1 MSSAILS
8 YTIQP
13 YQGTDI
19 IAFVAG
25 FVGLLYAALWWRDR
39 ERGMGWCALGMG
51 LLALFYATNAH
62 HLPTGPYVGDSPLQY
77 AAILGLAGLGLGL
90 VDYLD
95 VPAESRRPAIWASL
109 FPLVVMGAIFSAT
122 FFDVWIE
129 RRWANLTIA
138 GWFLVMGAVC
148 WQAARR
154 EPGAGHRS
162 MAASLWSI
170 SLLTTVLAVT
180 DATSILLRYWA
191 VLPLVTLML
200 TLLTVGLLR
209 RRRAVEIEVDRRSA
223 AEAEL
228 IRLNAGLEQTVAQR
242 TADLQDLVGGLES
255 FNRSVSHDLRG
266 SLGGIAGAARL
277 ADESLQRGDD
287 SVAKRALPLIVDQA
301 ESSRRLMAALLSL
314 AKVGDIELQR
324 HLVDLGQ
331 LVQQVV
337 EQLTLEHTGKPLP
350 QIEVAAGMP
359 WVNAD
364 PELLK
369 PVFANLIGNA
379 IKFTRDAASGRV
391 EIGADNAAGVVTVHI
406 RDNGVGFGDDAA
418 KRLFAPFVRLHEGGF
433 DGHGVGLSIVRRAVE
448 RHGGRVW
455 AEGRPGQGATFHFS
469 LPT

>member
-1 MSSAILS
+1 MRRSS
-8 YTIQP
+8 
-13 YQGTDI
+13 
-19 IAFVAG
+19 V
-25 FVGLLYAALWWRDR
+25 
-39 ERGMGWCALGMG
+39 
-51 LLALFYATNAH
+51 
-62 HLPTGPYVGDSPLQY
+62 LPG
-77 AAILGLAGLGLGL
+77 
-90 VDYLD
+90 
-95 VPAESRRPAIWASL
+95 WASGSWTIWRCPPSRAAP
-109 FPLVVMGAIFSAT
+109 PLGQPASFGVLGAIFGAT

-154 EPGAGHRS
+154 EPAAGHRA

-170 SLLTTVLAVT
+170 SLLTAVLAIT
-180 DATSILLRYWA
+180 DARSILLRYWA
-191 VLPLVTLML
+191 VLPIVTLML

-209 RRRAVEIEVDRRSA
+209 RRRAIEIEVGRRSV

-228 IRLNAGLEQTVAQR
+228 IRLNAGLEKTVEQR
-242 TADLQDLVGGLES
+242 TANLQDLVGGLES

-287 SVAKRALPLIVDQA
+287 SMAKRALPLIAEQA
-301 ESSRRLMAALLSL
+301 ESSTRLVAALLSL
-314 AKVGDIELQR
+314 AKVGDVALQR
-324 HLVDLGQ
+324 QVVDLRP

-337 EQLTLEHTGKPLP
+337 EQLTLEHTGKALP

-359 WVNAD
+359 SVSAD

-379 IKFTRDAASGRV
+379 IKFTRDAAAGRV
-391 EIGADNAAGVVTVHI
+391 EIGADQSAGVVTVHVH
-406 RDNGVGFGDDAA
+406 DNGVGFDDDAA
-418 KRLFAPFVRLHEGGF
+418 KRLFAPFVRLHESGF

-469 LPT
+469 LPD